1 MKQRDIVIIVAVAI
15 VSGIFS
21 FAIAK
26 FMFGG
31 EKIYKLTAPTVEPI
45 SSEFKLPNEQY
56 FNKQSLNPTKNIT
69 IGDSSNTAPFNTT
82 TH

>member
-1 MKQRDIVIIVAVAI
+1 MKQKDIVIVVAVAI
-15 VSGIFS
+15 ISGIFS

-45 SSEFKLPNEQY
+45 SSEFKLPDEQY
-56 FNKQSLNPTKNIT
+56 FNKYSLNPTKDIT
-69 IGDSSNTAPFNTT
+69 IGDSSNATPFNTT
-82 TH
+82 H